1 MFGFVLAACDRLR
14 DTRARV
20 AAIRVTSEIT
30 RRGGGVAAPRS
41 VPSEVPD
48 ENPSATFGLG
58 FLLASDQ
65 SFLRCPVCATGR
77 SQVMNERERF
87 RQPKDV
93 SQSVSDYLEMTS
105 PQRRRPKQKPRR
117 RDDRKDSPRR
127 GIDNRGLSLDEG
139 NDFA

>member
-1 MFGFVLAACDRLR
+1 
-14 DTRARV
+14 
-20 AAIRVTSEIT
+20 
-30 RRGGGVAAPRS
+30 
-41 VPSEVPD
+41 
-48 ENPSATFGLG
+48 
-58 FLLASDQ
+58 
-65 SFLRCPVCATGR
+65 
-77 SQVMNERERF
+77 MNERERF
-87 RQPKDV
+87 RQPQNV